1 MDGCETKA
9 KAVKAVGTRRQ
20 RRINAAASF
29 NDTAVVTVPIQ
40 EEKQSKTE
48 GEDYEAIE
56 PLIDSISRDF
66 SRKGINSRLKAL
78 VKKSSINVATICDH
92 ILAEQTELNIKTS
105 TAESKVKSLLWLSKH
120 LNDKPFEE
128 MAKQDILSY
137 LNSLRKPTSI
147 DPQQKWIGSYNN
159 RLRYYLKFFR
169 WLYNKEE
176 PDYRK
181 RISPPCI
188 QGLRQ
193 LPRQEKS
200 SYKPSDLWDSREHAV
215 FLKYCPSVRDRCYH
229 AMANDMSARPH
240 EILNLKIKDIIFKS
254 TDEGIQYA
262 EVLIRGGKT
271 KPRTLPVIDSLPYLK
286 EWLQQQH
293 PTGGNRDSWLFVS
306 LADANRG
313 KKLNRDSLLAKYQYQ
328 YKAVYFPRLLQE
340 STVSEPDKAVIRN
353 MLTKPWNLYVFR
365 HSALTEKSQILT
377 ESTLRDHA
385 GWTMTSKMPTVYVH
399 YFGTESA
406 KKLLEA
412 KGIIQRNSMSVNA
425 LKAKPCP
432 NCSESNKP
440 DSKFCSRCKFVLS
453 YDAFNDTIEEK
464 ARVAKEAEESK
475 KKLEELKAKQ
485 EILQANTASVLHALM
500 AAEMGIKSPPVKI
513 IAWNVNEG
521 SEGLLKAAAIARA
534 ENEAREKKHQQKH
547 HKQ

>member
-1 MDGCETKA
+1 MEPKV
-9 KAVKAVGTRRQ
+9 VKAETRQQQKRTNTSTASLSDLAGTTVIEEEGKKQTRTEEQ
-20 RRINAAASF
+20 DYDAPDRI
-29 NDTAVVTVPIQ
+29 
-40 EEKQSKTE
+40 
-48 GEDYEAIE
+48 
-56 PLIDSISRDF
+56 IDSITRDF

-78 VKKSSINVATICDH
+78 AKKGNKNAATICDH
-92 ILAEQTELNIKTS
+92 ILAEQTRYNIKTS
-105 TAESKVKSLLWLSKH
+105 TAESKVKSLLWISKH

-128 MAKQDILSY
+128 MTKQDILSY
-137 LNSLRKPTSI
+137 LNSLRKPTSV
-147 DPQQKWIGSYNN
+147 DPQEKWIGSYNN
-159 RLRYYLKFFR
+159 RLRYYAKFFR

-200 SYKPSDLWDSREHAV
+200 SYKPSDLWDSREHAT

-271 KPRTLPVIDSLPYLK
+271 KPRTLPIIDSLPYLK
-286 EWLQQQH
+286 EWLQQH
-293 PTGGNRDSWLFVS
+293 PTGGNNDSWLFVS
-306 LADANRG
+306 LADTNRG

-328 YKAVYFPRLLQE
+328 YKASHFPRLLQDQ
-340 STVSEPDKAVIRN
+340 TVAEPDKAVIRN

-385 GWTMTSKMPTVYVH
+385 GWTMTSKMPTVYLH

-412 KGIIQRNSMSVNA
+412 KGVIQHNNMNVNLLKSKSCPHCSV
-425 LKAKPCP
+425 P
-432 NCSESNKP
+432 NKP
-440 DSKFCSRCKFVLS
+440 DAKFCMSCKMILTL
-453 YDAFNDTIEEK
+453 DAYTDTIN
-464 ARVAKEAEESK
+464 EANETRR
-475 KKLEELKAKQ
+475 KLEEVQAKQ
-485 EILQANTASVLHALM
+485 EILQANTASVLNALM
-500 AAEMGIKSPPVKI
+500 AAEMGIKSPEVKI
-513 IAWNVNEG
+513 IAWRSDEG
-521 SEGLLKAAAIARA
+521 QEGLFEAAAIARA
-534 ENEAREKKHQQKH
+534 ENEAREKEHQQKH
-547 HKQ
+547 HRQK